1 MKRRTSAA
9 TKLAGWSIL
18 AGVAVVIIGIYLVSR
33 LAAPAV
39 PPPAGA
45 ASASAS
51 APPGLSEAPSSAQ
64 TETTA
69 SDAVPSSAPASS
81 PTASSEAPPSS
92 AAASSSAVVV
102 IEPDSMDQG
111 ARKAL
116 LNTLINQGV
125 FTGVQAVGSPP
136 KVGVTPL
143 FQGLNAN
150 LQSQFIAAVYA
161 YVNNGAAGNVPLQLI
176 DATTGKTIGSY
187 TTASG
192 LTLL

>member
-1 MKRRTSAA
+1 MKRRTNAA

-45 ASASAS
+45 ASASTS

-125 FTGVQAVGSPP
+125 FTGIQAVGSPP

-143 FQGLNAN
+143 FQGLDAN

>member
-1 MKRRTSAA
+1 
-9 TKLAGWSIL
+9 L
-18 AGVAVVIIGIYLVSR
+18 
-33 LAAPAV
+33 
-39 PPPAGA
+39 
-45 ASASAS
+45 
-51 APPGLSEAPSSAQ
+51 
-64 TETTA
+64 
-69 SDAVPSSAPASS
+69 
-81 PTASSEAPPSS
+81 
-92 AAASSSAVVV
+92 VV

-116 LNTLINQGV
+116 LNTLIQQGV
-125 FTGVQAVGSPP
+125 FTGIQAVGSPP